1 MWAYSGSTESWLMES
16 TLQKLRFMRGER
28 KRRQTD
34 KTDLGRP
41 TVVERSKSSNN
52 LDRG

>member
-34 KTDLGRP
+34 KTDLDLIENAEKILLHL
-41 TVVERSKSSNN
+41 VFY
-52 LDRG
+52 